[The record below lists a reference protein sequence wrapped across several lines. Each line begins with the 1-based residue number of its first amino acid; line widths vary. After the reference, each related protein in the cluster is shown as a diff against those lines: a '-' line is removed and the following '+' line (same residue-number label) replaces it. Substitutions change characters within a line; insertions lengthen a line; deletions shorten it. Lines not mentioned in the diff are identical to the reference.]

1 MKVFSFFPASVEVG
15 KSGSIRRKRS
25 HLSLNGSR
33 PSSFI
38 GRNGKVGAA
47 SRPDIENG
55 VIGTGKMELLV
66 PVKQNSLKM
75 EFLPV
80 KQK

>member
-38 GRNGKVGAA
+38 GRNVKVGVAK
-47 SRPDIENG
+47 RPDPEFIENG
-55 VIGTGKMELLV
+55 VLGTGQAEII
-66 PVKQNSLKM
+66 
-75 EFLPV
+75 
-80 KQK
+80 